1 MNTAEGNKA
10 ANVTLD
16 VDQLEANG
24 NRHDISIMSLQKNS
38 QSKKLIGLSYFGCE
52 CNDSDDAN
60 IAQYFKVLLHIPI
73 LSKTKAYTIS
83 CLSTLSGSERVH
95 I

>member
-1 MNTAEGNKA
+1 MNTAEGDKA

-24 NRHDISIMSLQKNS
+24 NRHDIPIMSLQKIS
-38 QSKKLIGLSYFGCE
+38 RSKKLMIGLSYFGCE

-60 IAQYFKVLLHIPI
+60 IAQYFKVLLHTYQFYQKRKQI
-73 LSKTKAYTIS
+73 LFLAYPP
-83 CLSTLSGSERVH
+83 
-95 I
+95 

>member
-24 NRHDISIMSLQKNS
+24 NRHDISIVNQGNIS
-38 QSKKLIGLSYFGCE
+38 QRKKMIGLSYFGCE

-60 IAQYFKVLLHIPI
+60 IAQYFKVLPLIAV
-73 LSKTKAYTIS
+73 LTRKQTQFLAYLPQALARGI
-83 CLSTLSGSERVH
+83 
-95 I
+95 